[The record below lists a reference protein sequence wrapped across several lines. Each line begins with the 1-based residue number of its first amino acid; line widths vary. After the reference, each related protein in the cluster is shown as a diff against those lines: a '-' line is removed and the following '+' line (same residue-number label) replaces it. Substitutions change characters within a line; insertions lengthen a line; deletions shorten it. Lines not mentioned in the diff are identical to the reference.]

1 MRQLFTEG
9 ERQALDEARGGF
21 TTYYSDFKSL
31 ADTIQRWQ
39 KENEKLYDHSQPV
52 MVPVAELWKHREYT
66 WTRDDARMTSAEW
79 DMLKA
84 SLKRGWDAKHW
95 IYIQV
100 GQKGGVKVGEGNH
113 RLSIAREIGL
123 RKLPVRID
131 FYTGR
136 VTKSPQHPETV
147 RLDKPKV
154 VKPPTRE
161 LTKRHEPETPEEK
174 AAMKRDVDDI
184 MKLLGM

>member
-113 RLSIAREIGL
+113 RLSIARGSGCESSPSESTSTPAASPKALSIRRRCAWTSRRWSSL
-123 RKLPVRID
+123 RR
-131 FYTGR
+131 GN
-136 VTKSPQHPETV
+136 SPSATSRRRRKR
-147 RLDKPKV
+147 RL
-154 VKPPTRE
+154 R
-161 LTKRHEPETPEEK
+161 
-174 AAMKRDVDDI
+174 
-184 MKLLGM
+184 